1 MHPAEPGS
9 ALRAGKLMIRLSETR
24 EAMGQAAAAEAANW
38 IRALAADHDTVPV
51 IFATGESQLATLRAL
66 TAMDDLPWNRVV
78 GFHMDEYIGLPDTH
92 PASFRR
98 YLRENLT
105 SRVRLSRFY
114 EIDGMNSDPRKTCQD
129 YANLLRTHQPLLCL
143 LGIGENGHLAFNDPE
158 EADFN
163 DPEDVKIVSL
173 DVTCRQQQ
181 VNEGW
186 FPSVADVPRKAVTL
200 TIPTLF
206 RVPTL
211 VLSVPGPRKAAIVKQ
226 TLEEPI
232 STRCPSTILR
242 THANAIAF
250 LDRESA
256 AQIVP

>member
-1 MHPAEPGS
+1 MRTTGPDS
-9 ALRAGKLMIRLSETR
+9 SLRAGKLIVRLSEDR
-24 EAMGQAAAAEAANW
+24 EAMGRAAAAEAASR
-38 IRALAADHDTVPV
+38 IRALAAEHERVPV

-66 TAMDDLPWNRVV
+66 TAMTDLPWERVI
-78 GFHMDEYIGLPDTH
+78 GFHMDEYIGLSENH

-105 SRVRLSRFY
+105 QWVPVLRFY
-114 EIDGMNSDPRKTCQD
+114 EIAGSNGDPRNICRE
-129 YANLLRTHQPLLCL
+129 YAKLLRTHKPLLCL
-143 LGIGENGHLAFNDPE
+143 LGVGENGHLAFNDPG

-173 DVTCRQQQ
+173 DETCRQQQ

-186 FPSVADVPRKAVTL
+186 FPSLAEVPPKAVTL
-200 TIPTLF
+200 TIPTLL

-211 VLSVPGPRKAAIVKQ
+211 IASVPGVRKARIMKR
-226 TLEEPI
+226 TLEEPV
-232 STRCPSTILR
+232 STQCPSTILR
-242 THANAIAF
+242 THPDAIAF

-256 AQIVP
+256 AEIVP